1 MLSQDAG
8 MRSDLGKAGRKKVE
22 QEYSLQ
28 VTAPRLLEILAEA
41 ASR

>member
-1 MLSQDAG
+1 L
-8 MRSDLGKAGRKKVE
+8 KVE

-28 VTAPRLLEILAEA
+28 VTAPQLFEILTSA